1 MARPVLISS
10 FRDCRQNFLMR
21 RLTGCLRTKNFL
33 VTKTLKL
40 GKIGLNP
47 EKSDNLNFNLSY
59 NRQLGKHGLYVE
71 TGLIY
76 RNTSD
81 YIYRSIETTSNRSYG
96 SYSNYGS
103 VETKGYHISA
113 RYNYSCWVSIG
124 GNFTQMD
131 VRDNVEKTQTGQ
143 ESLTYG
149 ARMPNLP
156 YRFANSDI
164 SFFWRNLW
172 KKGKYADRYL

>member
-1 MARPVLISS
+1 M
-10 FRDCRQNFLMR
+10 
-21 RLTGCLRTKNFL
+21 
-33 VTKTLKL
+33 
-40 GKIGLNP
+40 
-47 EKSDNLNFNLSY
+47 SY

-143 ESLTYG
+143 EV
-149 ARMPNLP
+149 
-156 YRFANSDI
+156 
-164 SFFWRNLW
+164 
-172 KKGKYADRYL
+172 